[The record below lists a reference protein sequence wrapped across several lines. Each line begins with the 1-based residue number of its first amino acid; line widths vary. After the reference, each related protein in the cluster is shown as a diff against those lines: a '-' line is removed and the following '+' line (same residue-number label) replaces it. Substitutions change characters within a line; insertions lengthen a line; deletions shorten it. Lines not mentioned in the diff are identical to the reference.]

1 MLSLYAVAFSATWSA
16 AGVAAVM
23 SLFTWVWKSLHEP
36 MVIAL
41 IPKDLIWFAIIVF
54 YLR

>member
-1 MLSLYAVAFSATWSA
+1 V
-16 AGVAAVM
+16 VAVM

-41 IPKDLIWFAIIVF
+41 IPKDLICCAIIVF